1 MEPITLGI
9 LGGTA
14 LAGGVLNYFSA
25 ENARKDVARERARIA
40 ALAEAIKN
48 PEFDMTTITPAE
60 YQLLGQFNPEMLSLI
75 EEKAPQIVQRSLAGE
90 QGQDAMLNS
99 LQRLRNISNTGADA
113 QSQAM
118 IEQAMRNAAIQNQ
131 GQQAG
136 ILDNASRRGF
146 APGSG
151 LAFAQALSSQQNAN
165 QSASQAGTQ
174 AALAAYQNRLQAL
187 KDSANL
193 GGQIEANDLNLQ
205 GRNADIINAFN
216 QRMADSRRNQAMFN
230 TTNLNDAQRTNLAA
244 QQSNQD
250 RNTAL
255 RNQAKYEQ
263 RDFRNQTAQ
272 QQYQNQ
278 LNKLAAQTGASQ
290 GSINDIRANA
300 QDRANLISGATNTAL
315 ALGGLYKSNP
325 TQQPSPKYNN
335 MYSGGGYG
343 DSAFTG

>member
-1 MEPITLGI
+1 MDPINLA
-9 LGGTA
+9 LLGTA
-14 LAGGVLNYFSA
+14 AVGSTLNYFSA
-25 ENARKDVARERARIA
+25 ENARKDIASERARIA
-40 ALAEAIKN
+40 ALADAIQS
-48 PEFDMTTITPAE
+48 PEFDMSTITPE
-60 YQLLGQFNPEMLSLI
+60 EFKLLGQYNPEMLPLI
-75 EEKAPQIVQRSLAGE
+75 QEKAPEIVQRSMAGE

-99 LQRLRNISNTGADA
+99 LQRLRNLSNTGADA

-118 IEQAMRNAAIQNQ
+118 VEQAMRNAAIQNQ

-174 AALAAYQNRLQAL
+174 AAMAAYQNRLQAL

-193 GGQIEANDLNLQ
+193 GGQIESNDLNLQ

-244 QQSNQD
+244 TQSNQD

-272 QQYQNQ
+272 QQYQNE

-300 QDRANLISGATNTAL
+300 QDKANLISGATNTAL
-315 ALGGLYKSNP
+315 ALGGLYKDKNK
-325 TQQPSPKYNN
+325 TEK
-335 MYSGGGYG
+335 
-343 DSAFTG
+343 

>member
-40 ALAEAIKN
+40 ALADAIKN
-48 PEFDMTTITPAE
+48 PEFDMSTITPEE
-60 YQLLGQFNPEMLSLI
+60 YKLLGQFNPELLPLI
-75 EEKAPQIVQRSLAGE
+75 EEKAPQIVERSLAGE

-151 LAFAQALSSQQNAN
+151 LSFAQALSAQQNAN
-165 QSASQAGTQ
+165 QSASQMGTQ
-174 AALAAYQNRLQAL
+174 AALAAYQNRLQSM
-187 KDSANL
+187 KDAANL
-193 GGQIEANDLNLQ
+193 GGQIESNDLNLQ

-216 QRMADSRRNQAMFN
+216 QRMADSRRNQATFN

-244 QQSNQD
+244 TQSNQD

-255 RNQAKYEQ
+255 RNQAKSEQ

-278 LNKLAAQTGASQ
+278 LNKLSAQTGAIQ
-290 GSINDIRANA
+290 GNIDDIRNNA
-300 QDRANLISGATNTAL
+300 KDRANIYSGMTNAAL
-315 ALGGLYKSNP
+315 TLGGLYNK
-325 TQQPSPKYNN
+325 K
-335 MYSGGGYG
+335 
-343 DSAFTG
+343 DAK

>member
-40 ALAEAIKN
+40 ALADAIKN
-48 PEFDMTTITPAE
+48 PEFDMSTITPEE
-60 YQLLGQFNPEMLSLI
+60 YKLLGQFNPEMLPLI

-151 LAFAQALSSQQNAN
+151 LSFAQALSAQQNAN
-165 QSASQAGTQ
+165 QSASQTGTQ

-193 GGQIEANDLNLQ
+193 GGQIESNDLNFQ

-244 QQSNQD
+244 TQSNAD
-250 RNTAL
+250 RNIAL
-255 RNQAKYEQ
+255 RNQAKSEQ

-278 LNKLAAQTGASQ
+278 LNKLSAQTGAIQ
-290 GSINDIRANA
+290 GNIDDIRNNA
-300 QDRANLISGATNTAL
+300 KDRANIYKGMTDAAL
-315 ALGGLYKSNP
+315 TVGGLYTDKNK
-325 TQQPSPKYNN
+325 TEK
-335 MYSGGGYG
+335 
-343 DSAFTG
+343 

>member
-1 MEPITLGI
+1 MGPLTLGI

-14 LAGGVLNYFSA
+14 LAGGVLNYFGA

-40 ALAEAIKN
+40 ALADAIKN
-48 PEFDMTTITPAE
+48 PEFDMSTITPEE
-60 YQLLGQFNPEMLSLI
+60 YKLLGQFNPEMLPLI

-151 LAFAQALSSQQNAN
+151 LSFAQALSAQQNAN
-165 QSASQAGTQ
+165 QSASQTGTQ

-193 GGQIEANDLNLQ
+193 GGQIESNDLNLQ
-205 GRNADIINAFN
+205 GRNADIINSFN
-216 QRMADSRRNQAMFN
+216 QRMAQNRQNQAMVN
-230 TTNLNDAQRTNLAA
+230 TNNLNDAQRTNLAA
-244 QQSNQD
+244 TQSNQD

-278 LNKLAAQTGASQ
+278 LNKLSAQTGAIQ
-290 GSINDIRANA
+290 GNIDDIRNNA
-300 QDRANLISGATNTAL
+300 KDRANIYSGMTNAAL
-315 ALGGLYKSNP
+315 TLGSLYKPNKS
-325 TQQPSPKYNN
+325 TQPVYQA
-335 MYSGGGYG
+335 GGSYENY
-343 DSAFTG
+343 DANV